1 MFFQQHRQLIVSTS
15 GVQNHRQ
22 IVTLRQPQLRFQH
35 DLLALKL
42 RIVTIQI
49 EPRLPHR
56 DQLSVAL
63 KTALIMPLDR
73 NGMQSHGGINRFMLL
88 RQR

>member
-1 MFFQQHRQLIVSTS
+1 
-15 GVQNHRQ
+15 VQNHRQ
-22 IVTLRQPQLRFQH
+22 IVTLRQPQLRLQH

-49 EPRLPHR
+49 EPRLPHG
-56 DQLSVAL
+56 DQLSVALAQALFQQL
-63 KTALIMPLDR
+63 KTALIMPFDR